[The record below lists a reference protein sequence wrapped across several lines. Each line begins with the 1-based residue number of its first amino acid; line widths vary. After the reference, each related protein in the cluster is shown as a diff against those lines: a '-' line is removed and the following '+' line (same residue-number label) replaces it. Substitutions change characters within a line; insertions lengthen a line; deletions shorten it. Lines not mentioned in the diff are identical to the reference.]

1 MLSLPSKDPTTL
13 DEALEQLRQ
22 YREELEHSW
31 AKLRLY
37 GDGKPGSF
45 SRSFLQVPRTVM
57 ETLDPLLWVDETS
70 TIVDVNSRMCTL
82 LLEHRHQALT
92 PHELK
97 GKPLAELDRL
107 PWAPGVL
114 ATLLGDARRQG
125 FPAEFAAQKRDPSGK
140 VSNFIFHAEATP
152 KGGHFRV
159 EDVTAKVRI
168 EEYFSRYVGA
178 EVLELLKQKS
188 EEDFFCTSRW
198 RLSVVF
204 ADLRGFTRA
213 SAALAPEQVC
223 TFINEFLEAMLEV
236 VDRCRA
242 TVDKIVGDEVMVLCG
257 APWQSA
263 DHAAQALKVAI
274 GMIEAQEG
282 LLERWRQGPVTALHD
297 LQVGIGIHTGEMVV
311 GNIGTRRRSDYT
323 VLGANVN
330 LAARLCS
337 LAGGGQILMS
347 RETFHAVREV
357 IKREPGYF
365 TPPLRGFREHD
376 PVTAK
381 GFPEPI
387 PVVLYT
393 HQGSPRSE

>member
-1 MLSLPSKDPTTL
+1 MLNLPAKDPATL
-13 DEALEQLRQ
+13 DEALEQIRLF
-22 YREELEHSW
+22 REELEHSW

-57 ETLDPLLWVDETS
+57 ETLDPLLWVDCES
-70 TIVDVNSRMCTL
+70 RIVDVNSRMCAL
-82 LLEHRHQALT
+82 LFDGRDRAPA

-97 GKPLAELDRL
+97 GRPLAEIDRL
-107 PWAPGVL
+107 PWAHGVL

-125 FPAEFAAQKRDPSGK
+125 FPADFAAQRRDPSGRTFHY
-140 VSNFIFHAEATP
+140 VFHAESTP

-159 EDVTAKVRI
+159 EDVSSKVRI

-178 EVLELLKQKS
+178 EVMEMLKQRT
-188 EEDFFCTSRW
+188 EEDFFRTSRY
-198 RLSVVF
+198 RMSVVF

-213 SAALAPEQVC
+213 SSTLAPEQVC
-223 TFINEFLEAMLEV
+223 EFINEFLEAMIEV

-257 APWQSA
+257 APVHTP
-263 DHAAQALKVAI
+263 DHAALALRVAI
-274 GMIEAQEG
+274 GMVEAQYG
-282 LLERWRQGPVTALHD
+282 LLLRWRQSPVVELHD
-297 LQVGIGIHTGEMVV
+297 LQVGVGIHTGEMVV

-337 LAGGGQILMS
+337 QAGGGQILMS
-347 RETFHAVREV
+347 RETFDAVRDV
-357 IKREPGYF
+357 IRRDPAYF
-365 TPPLRGFREHD
+365 DPPLKGFREH
-376 PVTAK
+376 PAITAK
-381 GFPEPI
+381 GFAEPI

-393 HQGSPRSE
+393 HQPTLRG